1 VRKKYNIHSVEDFT
15 QDRRFI
21 KWVTKGTKGPEWED
35 FIRENPEKR
44 EDIRTAREIIES
56 FRANEQTA
64 SDKEMYSV
72 WKEIERF
79 HSLHHSAA
87 RKPDLRM
94 FLRYAAVFAFA
105 LMIGTTATYYYFRN
119 NQNFADFN
127 LSQPNTGDTKL
138 ILSDGEEV
146 LLKQKETDLQFNAG
160 GDQIKINKDSV
171 IHRQSEGGG
180 NAFAQVVV
188 PYGRISNVTLSDG
201 TKVWL
206 NAGSHLVFPQKF
218 EGNRRQV
225 FLTGEA
231 YFDVVKDRNKPF
243 VVNTKE
249 IHVTVLGTK
258 FNLRDHP
265 SDDQLEVVLVEGEVR
280 LEENDKLGLFG
291 DETTLSPAQRAVFTK
306 KDGKITV
313 ESDIDSQY
321 YTSWR
326 DGSLSFDRESILNVF
341 SQLARYYNVRFVTES
356 GVELHKKISGKLDLK
371 DSLDEVMKVVSDAAP
386 VNYRI
391 ENDKVYV
398 TGKMMYLPMQ

>member
-1 VRKKYNIHSVEDFT
+1 MRKKYNTYSVEDFSR
-15 QDRRFI
+15 DVHFI
-21 KWVTKGTKGPEWED
+21 EWVRNGARAREWEN
-35 FIRENPEKR
+35 FLVENPEKK
-44 EDIRTAREIIES
+44 EDIRTAREIVES
-56 FRANEQTA
+56 LRASEKLLPE
-64 SDKEMYSV
+64 DELYSV
-72 WKEIERF
+72 WKKIELF
-79 HSLHHSAA
+79 HSLHHPASKKLNF
-87 RKPDLRM
+87 RI

-105 LMIGTTATYYYFRN
+105 LMIGATATYYYFKN

-127 LSQPNTGDTKL
+127 LSQSNTGDTKL

-218 EGNRRQV
+218 EGNKRQV

-258 FNLRDHP
+258 FNLRDHA
-265 SDDQLEVVLVEGEVR
+265 SDDQLEVVLVEGKVC
-280 LEENDKLGLFG
+280 LKENDKLGLFAE
-291 DETTLSPAQRAVFTK
+291 ETTLNPAQRAVFTK
-306 KDGKITV
+306 KDGKIDV
-313 ESDIDSQY
+313 ESGINSQY
-321 YTSWR
+321 YTSWK
-326 DGSLSFDRESILNVF
+326 DGILSFNRESILNVF
-341 SQLARYYNVRFVTES
+341 NRLARYYNVRFVTES
-356 GVELHKKISGKLDLK
+356 GVGLHRKISGKLDLK
-371 DSLDEVMKVVSDAAP
+371 ESLEDVMKVVSDAAP
-386 VNYRI
+386 VSYRI

-398 TGKMMYLPMQ
+398 TGKIMYLPMH